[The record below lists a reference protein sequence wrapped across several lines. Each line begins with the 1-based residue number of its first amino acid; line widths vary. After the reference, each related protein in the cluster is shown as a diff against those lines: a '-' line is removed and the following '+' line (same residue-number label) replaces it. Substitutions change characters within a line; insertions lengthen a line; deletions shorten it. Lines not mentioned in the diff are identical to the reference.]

1 MWSCLIRFP
10 KTFALF
16 NNLRSYKHKESVC
29 NLMGSSGEFY
39 RVHEKYQAWGC
50 LSSIISSCLTCLP
63 TSPEPFLKILNVIFF
78 FFQRNPSD
86 NKKQISIS
94 SYMLFW
100 QMQFSSLETGIALI
114 GYCLWSNLFVS
125 PLLLTAAGQRLNTH
139 YGLRCFG
146 ASQWIFTQWIRRRQN
161 IQRSKRHRIYNL
173 DNHIYFLGFPVTKVK
188 WESTFC
194 QIASNIWH
202 KDIEDIMSL
211 KRAIVKE
218 KKKIR

>member
-1 MWSCLIRFP
+1 MREGWITKGHRETLVGRVVM
-10 KTFALF
+10 
-16 NNLRSYKHKESVC
+16 EMSVFSIVVTV
-29 NLMGSSGEFY
+29 LWEFY

-114 GYCLWSNLFVS
+114 GYCLWSNMFVS

-173 DNHIYFLGFPVTKVK
+173 DNHILFRVSCHQSEVGVHILPDCFKYMTQRYWRHNELK
-188 WESTFC
+188 ESN
-194 QIASNIWH
+194 S
-202 KDIEDIMSL
+202 
-211 KRAIVKE
+211 
-218 KKKIR
+218 